1 MFSRHLGEINEMMR
15 PLVYEP
21 DKNLQQQLSNFLT
34 EKVFIE
40 DDDGQYPGEK
50 EITTFIPLFSK
61 TFMPM

>member
-1 MFSRHLGEINEMMR
+1 MMR

-50 EITTFIPLFSK
+50 EITTFIPIEIIVFINI
-61 TFMPM
+61 